1 MASLRLPRPDVGSRA
16 ARQGP
21 SPLSDLERAILLTV
35 LYADVFEYPLTEDEL
50 YDRLV
55 CVASDRAAFE
65 HALSALVGPHLKAT
79 AGYLTWVGR
88 EHLVPVR
95 NRRRQAAGGLW
106 ASAQRYARWLAQV
119 PFVRMV
125 AVSGS
130 LAVRNAEDHG
140 DIDLFCITT
149 PNRLWL
155 ARSFIVPLSKLTRRL
170 PRLFPL
176 VLCPN
181 YILTLSALDVEDRN
195 LFTAHEVAQAVP
207 LWGGDVYDCFL
218 QTNRWVHDFLPHT
231 RLEDRSRGMHEPA
244 RPWVTRWTERLLR
257 GRLGDTLDRLM
268 HRLFVTFYRKR
279 AERAGWPWPR
289 LAPAYQRNR
298 YTVPEG
304 GYARAIH
311 RLFVQRIHERLNGQ
325 IPPDTLERLFVFSD
339 EESTPPVYDWEGLFA
354 EDYGVHKT

>member
-21 SPLSDLERAILLTV
+21 SLLSDLERAILLTV
-35 LYADVFEYPLTEDEL
+35 LYADVFDYPLTEDEL
-50 YDRLV
+50 YCRLV
-55 CVASDRAAFE
+55 SVASDWAAFE

-79 AGYLTWVGR
+79 EGYLTWLGR

-106 ASAQRYARWLAQV
+106 ASAHRYARWLARV

-130 LAVRNAEDHG
+130 LAVRNAEDNG

-155 ARSFIVPLSKLTRRL
+155 ARTFIVPLSKLTRRL

-176 VLCPN
+176 ILCPN
-181 YILTLSALDVEDRN
+181 YILTLSALDIEDRN

-231 RLEDRSRGMHEPA
+231 RLEDRLHEVYEPA
-244 RPWVTRWTERLLR
+244 RPWFTRWAERLLR

-279 AERAGWPWPR
+279 AERAGWPWRR

-325 IPPDTLERLFVFSD
+325 IPPGTLERLFVFSD
-339 EESTPPVYDWEGLFA
+339 EESAPTVYDWEGLFA
-354 EDYGVHKT
+354 EEYGL

>member
-16 ARQGP
+16 ARHGP

-35 LYADVFEYPLTEDEL
+35 LYADLFDYPLTEDEL
-50 YDRLV
+50 YQRLV

-65 HALSALVGPHLKAT
+65 RALTALVGPYLVA
-79 AGYLTWVGR
+79 AGGYLVWIGR
-88 EHLVPVR
+88 EHLVAVR
-95 NRRRQAAGGLW
+95 DHRRQAASGLW
-106 ASAQRYARWLAQV
+106 ASAQRYARWLARV

-130 LAVRNAEDHG
+130 LAVHNAENNS

-155 ARSFIVPLSKLTRRL
+155 ARTFIVPLSKLTRRL
-170 PRLFPL
+170 PRRFPL

-181 YILTLSALDVEDRN
+181 YILTLDALDVEDRN
-195 LFTAHEVAQAVP
+195 LFTAHEVAQTVP
-207 LWGGDVYDCFL
+207 LFGGDVYDRFL
-218 QTNRWVHDFLPHT
+218 QANRWIRDFLPHT
-231 RLEDRSRGMHEPA
+231 RLEDRSHGMHEPT
-244 RPWVTRWTERLLR
+244 RPWFTRGIEQLLR
-257 GRLGDTLDRLM
+257 GRLGATLDRLM

-279 AERAGWPWPR
+279 AERAGWPWR
-289 LAPAYQRNR
+289 QLAPAYQRNR

-311 RLFVQRIHERLNGQ
+311 RLFVQRVHERLNGQ
-325 IPPDTLERLFVFSD
+325 IPPGALERLFVFSD
-339 EESTPPVYDWEGLFA
+339 EESTPTVYDWEGLFA
-354 EDYGVHKT
+354 EDYGVRKT